1 MTAPSRRDYDT
12 DLLATLSDRVVL
24 GDGAMGTMLQ
34 AADLTLDDFR
44 GLEGCNEILNDTR
57 PDVLEHIHRAYFEAG
72 ADAVET
78 NTFGCNLSNLGDYDI
93 ADRVRDLAEKG
104 TSIARRVADE
114 MSTSDRKRYVLGSM
128 GPGTKLPTLGHT
140 EYALIRDAYQQ
151 AALGM
156 LDGGADAI
164 LVETCQD
171 LLQLKAAVLGS
182 RRAMAQAGRHIPVFA
197 HVTVE
202 TTGTMLLGS
211 EIGAALTSV
220 EPLGVDMIGLNCA
233 TGPAEMSEHLR
244 HLSSHARI
252 PVSVMPNAGLPV
264 LGANGAEYPLR
275 PEELAE
281 ALSGFV
287 TE

>member
-1 MTAPSRRDYDT
+1 
-12 DLLATLSDRVVL
+12 
-24 GDGAMGTMLQ
+24 
-34 AADLTLDDFR
+34 
-44 GLEGCNEILNDTR
+44 
-57 PDVLEHIHRAYFEAG
+57 
-72 ADAVET
+72 
-78 NTFGCNLSNLGDYDI
+78 
-93 ADRVRDLAEKG
+93 
-104 TSIARRVADE
+104 
-114 MSTSDRKRYVLGSM
+114 MSTADRKRYVLGSM

-140 EYALIRDAYQQ
+140 EYAVIRDAYTE

-171 LLQLKAAVLGS
+171 LLQVKAAVLGS
-182 RRAMAQAGRHIPVFA
+182 RRAMAQSGRRIPIFA

-211 EIGAALTSV
+211 EIGAALTAL

-244 HLSSHARI
+244 YLSQHAQI

-264 LGANGAEYPLR
+264 LGAKGAEYPLQ
-275 PEELAE
+275 PDELAE

-287 TE
+287 SEYGLSLVGGCCGTTPEHIRRSPRPSRECGAPSGTSRSSPRWRRCTRRCRSSRTPRC